1 MQLHCVYRKK
11 RKKGSE
17 IMANEQNLRPG
28 EYKLSQEEAKKGGI
42 ASGEARRRKKSL
54 REKAKLLMSL
64 SVQDQE
70 ELYKAKE
77 LGLADED
84 IDLEMINLIHM
95 HNIIKKENF
104 NSVGAFNSLKDLTD
118 EEQENGNTQQPIL
131 NINIQG
137 SDKLKEAFYEKE
149 ESE

>member
-1 MQLHCVYRKK
+1 
-11 RKKGSE
+11 
-17 IMANEQNLRPG
+17 MANEQNLRPG

-42 ASGEARRRKKSL
+42 ASGESRRRKKSL

-137 SDKLKEAFYEKE
+137 SDTLKEAFYEKE
-149 ESE
+149 EQE